1 KPVYIKMQ
9 IIDDNTGYSMYTFNY
24 EFMRGYAKTVDGRR
38 FMRNPRTGQR
48 IEQGGTLRLGKYDKE
63 KDEFVRQQEKSEL
76 PNGMKVLPIEQTDA
90 VYNIRPKAVF
100 SLTPPDKAS
109 YYQVALVLVSIL
121 LDTIEIEAY
130 ITKISFKTFYKTRSI
145 INELRN
151 MKFEGHDI
159 PNFVI
164 KL

>member
-1 KPVYIKMQ
+1 MQ

-76 PNGMKVLPIEQTDA
+76 PNGMKILQFEQTDE
-90 VYNIRPKAVF
+90 VYNIRSKKVF
-100 SLTPPDKAS
+100 SLNQPDKFR
-109 YYQVALVLVSIL
+109 YINIVIDIL
-121 LDTIEIEAY
+121 
-130 ITKISFKTFYKTRSI
+130 
-145 INELRN
+145 N
-151 MKFEGHDI
+151 
-159 PNFVI
+159 
-164 KL
+164 